1 MTAIDIA
8 EFRRLTLEERIGKC
22 QVMAAEA
29 ESSAAVNP
37 DKRDWYLEL
46 AADWSELAEETEI
59 ALIKRSHQ
67 GRTAAL

>member
-1 MTAIDIA
+1 MSAIDIA
-8 EFRRLTLEERIGKC
+8 QFRRLSLEKKIGKC
-22 QVMAAEA
+22 HEMAAEA

-59 ALIKRSHQ
+59 ALVKRSHQ